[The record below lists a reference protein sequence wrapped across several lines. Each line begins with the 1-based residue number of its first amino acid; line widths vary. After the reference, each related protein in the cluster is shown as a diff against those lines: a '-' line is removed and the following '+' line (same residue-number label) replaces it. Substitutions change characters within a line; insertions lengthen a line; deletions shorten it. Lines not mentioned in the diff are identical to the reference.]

1 MARVVGIGKQSF
13 EKIIKENC
21 FYVDKTGFIKEW
33 WDNKDDVT
41 LITRPRRFGKTLNMD
56 MIKCFFSNEYK
67 DRGDLFEGLDI
78 WKDEKYRE
86 LQGTYPVIFLSFAEI
101 KQNNYQDTIAK
112 IKKILCSLYQ
122 SFMFLKDWDGLTD
135 EEKNNLKRISEDMS
149 DVTAQSALNELSNYL
164 SRYYGKKV
172 IILLDEYDT
181 PMQEAYTNGY
191 WEELVAF
198 TRSLFNST
206 FKTNPYLER
215 AIMTGITRV
224 SKESIFSDLN
234 NLEVVT
240 TLSSKYTTAFGFTE
254 QEVFN
259 ALDEFGLSAQ
269 KGEVKAWYDGFMFG
283 KQKDIYNP
291 WSIINF
297 LDKKEYNPYWAES
310 SSNGLI
316 NNLVQKGSPYIK
328 MMMETLLKGEII
340 NVPIDEQIVFS
351 ELDYSEDAVWSLML
365 ASGYIKVISADA
377 LTGNRRKARM
387 YRLALTNFE
396 IQLMFE
402 KMILRWF
409 IPAKNE
415 TNEFIK
421 ALISGDIE
429 SMNEYMNDVT
439 LNTFSSFDS
448 GKHTSEKKA
457 PENFYHGFV
466 LGLMVD
472 QTDNY
477 IITSNRESGFG
488 RYDIMLEPKDKQSQK
503 YPGIVIEFKVIN
515 PRKENSLEE
524 TVEAAL
530 KQIEEKNYDAELINR
545 GVKEEN
551 IHHYGFAFTSFSIII
566 LARICGNVKN
576 FLLSQLY
583 LFPYIFT
590 TYFKCS
596 SKINSSSLFPLKN
609 SYSFLFSISE
619 YNSRTK
625 FFPTPEK
632 AFPCAVSSYL

>member
-1 MARVVGIGKQSF
+1 MARTVSIGIQDF
-13 EKIIKENC
+13 EKMIQRNC

-33 WDNKDDVT
+33 WESEDEVT
-41 LITRPRRFGKTLNMD
+41 LITRPRRFGKTLNMS
-56 MIKCFFSNEYK
+56 MLNCFFSNKYA
-67 DRGDLFEGLDI
+67 DRGELFEKLEI
-78 WKDEKYRE
+78 WKDGKYRE
-86 LQGTYPVIFLSFAEI
+86 IQGTYPVIFMSFAEI
-101 KQNNYQDTIAK
+101 KQNNYNDAVEK
-112 IKKILCSLYQ
+112 IKRIICEVCQ
-122 SFMFLKDWDGLTD
+122 QFVFLKNWDGLT
-135 EEKNNLKRISEDMS
+135 ETEKKNISNISYDMS
-149 DVTAQSALNELSNYL
+149 DVMAQDLIKNMSNYL

-181 PMQEAYTNGY
+181 PMQEAYVNGY

-240 TLSSKYTTAFGFTE
+240 TLTPKYETAFGFTE
-254 QEVFN
+254 EEVFR
-259 ALDEFGLSAQ
+259 ALDEQGLSD
-269 KGEVKAWYDGFMFG
+269 KKNDVKIWYDGFRFG
-283 KQKDIYNP
+283 SKNDIYNP
-291 WSIINF
+291 WSIINC
-297 LDKKEYNPYWAES
+297 LDKKKIALYWAES

-316 NNLVQKGSPYIK
+316 NSLVQKGSSNIK
-328 MMMETLLKGEII
+328 MMVEELINGSTI

-365 ASGYIKVISADA
+365 ASGYLKVVSSEELNLIRESD
-377 LTGNRRKARM
+377 NE
-387 YRLALTNFE
+387 YELALTNRE
-396 IQLMFE
+396 ILFMFK

-409 IPAKNE
+409 SPAKSE

-429 SMNEYMNDVT
+429 SMNEYMNDVA
-439 LNTFSSFDS
+439 LRTFSSFDS

-457 PENFYHGFV
+457 PENFFHGFV

-472 QTDNY
+472 QSENY

-488 RYDIMLEPKDKQSQK
+488 RYDIMLEPKDKQIQK

-551 IHHYGFAFTSFSIII
+551 IHHYGFAFKSKEVLID
-566 LARICGNVKN
+566 GN
-576 FLLSQLY
+576 
-583 LFPYIFT
+583 
-590 TYFKCS
+590 
-596 SKINSSSLFPLKN
+596 
-609 SYSFLFSISE
+609 
-619 YNSRTK
+619 
-625 FFPTPEK
+625 
-632 AFPCAVSSYL
+632 

>member
-1 MARVVGIGKQSF
+1 MARTVSIGTQDF
-13 EKIIKENC
+13 EKMIQRNC

-33 WDNKDDVT
+33 WESEDEVT
-41 LITRPRRFGKTLNMD
+41 LITRPRRFGKTLNMS
-56 MIKCFFSNEYK
+56 MLNCFFSNKYA
-67 DRGDLFEGLDI
+67 DRGELFEKLEI

-181 PMQEAYTNGY
+181 PMQEAYVNGY

-234 NLEVVT
+234 NLKVITVT
-240 TLSSKYTTAFGFTE
+240 SDEYSKCFGFTE
-254 QEVFN
+254 EEVFD
-259 ALDEFGLSAQ
+259 ALDEQELSSE
-269 KGEVKAWYDGFMFG
+269 KEKVKKWYDGFTFG
-283 KQKDIYNP
+283 TSKDVYNP

-297 LDKKEYNPYWAES
+297 LDEKKYKTYWADS
-310 SSNGLI
+310 SSNGLVSQLI
-316 NNLVQKGSPYIK
+316 QQGSSKTKVIMEELLEGKSIK
-328 MMMETLLKGEII
+328 TKL
-340 NVPIDEQIVFS
+340 DEHIVFNQLDGSS
-351 ELDYSEDAVWSLML
+351 EAIWSLLL
-365 ASGYIKVISADA
+365 ASGYLKVDYVDFANSE
-377 LTGNRRKARM
+377 GNNI
-387 YRLALTNFE
+387 YELSLTNFE
-396 IQLMFE
+396 VKKMFE
-402 KMILRWF
+402 KMIDNWF
-409 IPAKNE
+409 K
-415 TNEFIK
+415 TRDDSSSEFVS
-421 ALISGDIE
+421 ALIQGDLDAMNYYINEITANIFSCFDVAGKEE
-429 SMNEYMNDVT
+429 SRIR
-439 LNTFSSFDS
+439 
-448 GKHTSEKKA
+448 

-472 QTDNY
+472 QIDNY

-488 RYDIMLEPKDKQSQK
+488 RYDIMLEPINKNSAK
-503 YPGIVIEFKVIN
+503 YQGSIPTGRILPGIIIEFKVIN
-515 PRKENSLEE
+515 PRKENTLEE

-530 KQIEEKNYDAELINR
+530 KQIEEKNY
-545 GVKEEN
+545 K
-551 IHHYGFAFTSFSIII
+551 
-566 LARICGNVKN
+566 
-576 FLLSQLY
+576 
-583 LFPYIFT
+583 
-590 TYFKCS
+590 
-596 SKINSSSLFPLKN
+596 
-609 SYSFLFSISE
+609 
-619 YNSRTK
+619 
-625 FFPTPEK
+625 
-632 AFPCAVSSYL
+632 